1 MSNKK
6 KKKNTFTY
14 RFSFSPLTSV
24 LRGVL
29 YLTISTH
36 TQNKWRS
43 LKKKSSVTIKVKIWP
58 FNLNKTPSFKL
69 TYSLSSPQ
77 WLYSDQLSVQCNE
90 LWVWIRECEPL
101 SQRRSRSWEVKHYP
115 AGEQIRCFA
124 TSPAVQ
130 CTEKEV
136 LWSKTR
142 LDHTENFVKKR
153 EEKWT

>member
-1 MSNKK
+1 MEIIEKKIQCNNKSE
-6 KKKNTFTY
+6 N
-14 RFSFSPLTSV
+14 LA
-24 LRGVL
+24 
-29 YLTISTH
+29 
-36 TQNKWRS
+36 
-43 LKKKSSVTIKVKIWP
+43 

-124 TSPAVQ
+124 TSPTVQ

-142 LDHTENFVKKR
+142 LDHTKNFVKKKR
-153 EEKWT
+153 RQMKLRTIISFKLVLVVLQIKKKKKH